1 MLPIVFRHLL
11 AEGWLTE
18 AELQVLGEDK
28 MQIIRLSAGLGGQQE
43 SPGSDPTHGRSDL
56 AG

>member
-18 AELQVLGEDK
+18 AELQGLGEDK